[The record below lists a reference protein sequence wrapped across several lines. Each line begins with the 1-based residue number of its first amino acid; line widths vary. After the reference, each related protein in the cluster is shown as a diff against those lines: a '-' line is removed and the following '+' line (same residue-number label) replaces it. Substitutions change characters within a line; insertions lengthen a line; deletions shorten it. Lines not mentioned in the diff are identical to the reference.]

1 VSAAEAMKSKKKPSE
16 PTGEGNHEAKQPEQA
31 ELTKKIILIVDD
43 VMVMRLMLRA
53 KLEEAGFEV
62 LEAEDGEKALTILEK
77 EPDVR
82 LIITDVKMPV
92 MDGLELIGNIRNS
105 LQYAAIPVIICTAK
119 GEISVVRK
127 AKQLGVQRFLVK
139 PITKPA
145 LLAAIKQELV

>member
-1 VSAAEAMKSKKKPSE
+1 MKSKKKPSE
-16 PTGEGNHEAKQPEQA
+16 PTVEGNREAKQPEQA

-53 KLEEAGFEV
+53 KLEEGGFEV

-77 EPDVR
+77 EPDIR
-82 LIITDVKMPV
+82 LIITDVTMPV
-92 MDGLELIGNIRNS
+92 MDGLEFISNLRNS
-105 LQYAAIPVIICTAK
+105 VQYAAIPVIICTAK

-145 LLAAIKQELV
+145 LLAAIKQELI